1 MKIIVN
7 NVYLNLKDT
16 EDKLP
21 VIISQVIKV
30 PLNEIEGFKI
40 LKKAVDARNKKRIV
54 FVYSLLVELNR
65 WNEEVYRNV
74 NVRKYNLKED
84 LQFLKVSSKKRPIV
98 VGFGPCGMFAALALA
113 RASLKPIIIER
124 GKKVE
129 ERLEDVKLLRE
140 KSILNPSSNV
150 CFGEGGAGTFSD
162 GKLNTGVKDSR
173 IKFVLN
179 EFIKHGAPQEIYYQ
193 AHPHVGSDN
202 LINIVKNIREEIIS
216 LGGEFLFETTF
227 IDYLEKDG
235 VLKGIII
242 EDKDKNRTEIKTNDC
257 ILAIGHSARDTFVNL
272 YNHNLTMK
280 PKPFSIGVR
289 IEHLQEDLDKC
300 QYGNEYLN
308 PVLPKADY
316 KQVIHLNNGRTVYTF
331 CMCPG
336 GEVVASSSETE
347 TIVTNGMS
355 YYKRDLVNCNSALLV
370 SVNVDDYY
378 VNSPLDG
385 MYFQESIERKAFSK
399 EHPYYAPC
407 QLVGD
412 FLNNKNSEFYGKVKP
427 TYKPGV
433 YFRKMSEVLPYFVAS
448 SLKESLPLLSKKMKL
463 FKDKEAIITG
473 VETRS
478 SSPISIPRDEDF
490 NSSIKG
496 LYPGGEGASYAGG
509 IMSSCLDGLKISEKI
524 IEKYSAEKKS
534 GTSN

>member
-7 NVYLNLKDT
+7 NVYLNLNEK

-21 VIISQVIKV
+21 VIISKMIKV

-40 LKKAVDARNKKRIV
+40 LKKAVDARNKKKII
-54 FVYSLLVELNR
+54 FVYSLAVELNR

-74 NVRKYNLKED
+74 NVRKYNLKDDIE
-84 LQFLKVSSKKRPIV
+84 FPNATSKKRPVV

-113 RASLKPIIIER
+113 RASLRPIIIER

-129 ERLEDVKLLRE
+129 ERQEDVKLLKE
-140 KSILNPSSNV
+140 KGILNPSSNV

-162 GKLNTGVKDSR
+162 GKLNTGVNDPR
-173 IKFVLN
+173 IKFILK
-179 EFIKHGAPQEIYYQ
+179 EFINHGAPEEIYYQ

-202 LINIVKNIREEIIS
+202 LINVVQRIRKEIIE
-216 LGGEFLFETTF
+216 LGGSFYFETTF
-227 IDYLEKDG
+227 IDYVEKDG

-242 EDKDKNRTEIKTNDC
+242 EDKEKNRKEIKTNDC

-272 YNHNLTMK
+272 YNHNLMMK
-280 PKPFSIGVR
+280 PKPFSVGVR

-300 QYGNEYLN
+300 QYGKEYQN
-308 PVLPKADY
+308 PDLPRADY
-316 KQVIHLNNGRTVYTF
+316 KQVVHLKNGRTVYTF

-336 GEVVASSSETE
+336 GEVVASSSEKD

-385 MYFQESIERKAFSK
+385 MYFQEAIEKQAFFK
-399 EHPYYAPC
+399 DRPYYAPC
-407 QLVGD
+407 QVVGD
-412 FLNNKNSEFYGKVKP
+412 FLIDKKSEFFGKIKP
-427 TYKPGV
+427 SYKPGV
-433 YFRKMSEVLPYFVAS
+433 YFRKMSDVLPYFVTS
-448 SLKESLPLLSKKMKL
+448 SLKEAIPLIAKKMQL
-463 FKDKEAIITG
+463 FKDKEALITG

-478 SSPISIPRDEDF
+478 SSPISIPRDDDY

-509 IMSSCLDGLKISEKI
+509 IMSSCIDGLKISEKI
-524 IEKYSAEKKS
+524 INNYLTEKKN